1 MKLSQLKMAVALG
14 ALALS
19 IGVGVQNTNAA
30 DNATITATLTSVGAL
45 DVNNVAGMDFGTWF
59 FGGTLGANPND
70 VVLVKSPTT
79 GAVAD
84 TENGTGTATV
94 VVANT
99 TRAQQTVAITGG
111 GASENGTIVQVQ
123 HAAITNFTDTDAVL
137 SAITYQTAS
146 EGPTTMTATT
156 NYPVTIVA
164 GATPEPVYFGGT
176 ITVSGAVN
184 SGANTAT
191 FNVTYS
197 Y

>member
-1 MKLSQLKMAVALG
+1 MRCLYLKTISAVGAIALG
-14 ALALS
+14 LGF
-19 IGVGVQNTNAA
+19 IPGVLNAA
-30 DNATITATLTSVGAL
+30 DNATVTATLTSVGAL
-45 DVNNVAGMDFGTWF
+45 DAQNVAGMNFGTWYLNV
-59 FGGTLGANPND
+59 TNPD
-70 VVLVKSPTT
+70 TVTLVKSPTT

-84 TENGTGTATV
+84 TPAGAATSTE

-111 GASENGTIVQVQ
+111 GATENGTVVQVQ
-123 HAAITNFTDTDAVL
+123 HAAITNFGDTDAVL
-137 SAITYQTAS
+137 SAITYQTAT

-176 ITVSGAVN
+176 ITIDDPIPA
-184 SGANTAT
+184 GANTAT
-191 FNVTYS
+191 FVVTYS